1 MMYLVVQD
9 LMRQFVEGASKE
21 YLAMKFTKLDYC
33 QYLLS
38 SQINYTITNLAEH
51 LENISHDKINYYL
64 KNEKLTPRLLWD
76 NVKDLIVVDEDA
88 YIIFD
93 DTVVDKRFSE
103 SIEIVRRQYS
113 GNEHGI
119 VRGIGIVSCIYVNP
133 KTLQFWVIDYR
144 IFNPENDGLTKIDH
158 VKNMLLGLVYQKN
171 LSFDM
176 VLMDTWYAVKSLMLY
191 IDSLD
196 KIYYCP
202 LKTNRLVDDSFGKEK
217 YKNIEYLEWSHEEL
231 ECGKI
236 IKIKGFP
243 ADKKVKLF
251 RVSVSTDRTDY
262 VATNDLSQ
270 SSTDVVQGV
279 CKIRWKI
286 EEFHREIKQLTGI
299 ESCQCRKARLQRNH
313 IACAMLVW
321 LRLKNLAYKTGQTI
335 YKIKHSLL
343 SNYLIEQLKR
353 PDVVMSMV

>member
-1 MMYLVVQD
+1 
-9 LMRQFVEGASKE
+9 
-21 YLAMKFTKLDYC
+21 MKFTKLDYC

-64 KNEKLTPRLLWD
+64 KKEKLTPRLLWD
-76 NVKDLIVVDEDA
+76 NVKDVIMTDDNGYV
-88 YIIFD
+88 IFD
-93 DTVVDKRFSE
+93 DSVLDKRYSE
-103 SIEIVRRQYS
+103 EIEIVRRQYS
-113 GNEHGI
+113 GNEHG
-119 VRGIGIVSCIYVNP
+119 VLKGIGVVSCVYVNP
-133 KTLQFWVIDYR
+133 KLQRFWVVDYR
-144 IFNPENDGLTKIDH
+144 IFNPDADGKTKIDH
-158 VKNMLLGLVYQKN
+158 VKDMLQNLVYHK
-171 LSFDM
+171 LLPFDT
-176 VLMDTWYAVKSLMLY
+176 VLMDTWYAVHNLMLY

-202 LKTNRLVDDSFGKEK
+202 LKDNRLVDDTFGKEK
-217 YKNIEYLEWSHEEL
+217 YKRIELLQWSEEEL

-243 ADKKVKLF
+243 ANKKVKLF
-251 RVSVSTDRTDY
+251 RVTVSTNRTDY
-262 VATNDLSQ
+262 VVTNDLYQ
-270 SSTDVVQGV
+270 SSTDVVQQV

-299 ESCQCRKARLQRNH
+299 ESCQCRKARLQLNH

-321 LRLKNLAYKTGQTI
+321 VRLKNLAYRTGQTI
-335 YKIKHSLL
+335 YQIKQKLL

-353 PDVVMSMV
+353 PSISMCLV

>member
-1 MMYLVVQD
+1 
-9 LMRQFVEGASKE
+9 MR
-21 YLAMKFTKLDYC
+21 FTKLNYC

-38 SQINYTITNLAEH
+38 SQINYTMTNLAEH

-76 NVKDLIVVDEDA
+76 NVKDLIVVDDDA

-93 DTVVDKRFSE
+93 DTVIDKRFSE
-103 SIEIVRRQYS
+103 EIEIVRRQYS

-119 VRGIGIVSCIYVNP
+119 VKGIGIVNCIYVNP

-144 IFNPENDGLTKIDH
+144 IFNPENDGLSKVDH
-158 VKNMLLGLVYQKN
+158 VKNMLTSLVYQRN
-171 LSFDM
+171 LPFDT
-176 VLMDTWYAVKSLMLY
+176 VLMDTWYAVNKLMLY

-196 KIYYCP
+196 KVFYCP

-217 YKNIEYLEWSHEEL
+217 YQNIKNLEWDNEEL
-231 ECGKI
+231 KDGKI

-243 ADKKVKLF
+243 AKMKVKLF
-251 RVSVSTDRTDY
+251 RVTVSTDRTDY

-270 SSTDVVQGV
+270 SSTDVAQKV

-321 LRLKNLAYKTGQTI
+321 LRLKNLAYKTGQTV
-335 YKIKHSLL
+335 YQIKHNLL

-353 PDVVMSMV
+353 PEISMSIV

>member
-1 MMYLVVQD
+1 
-9 LMRQFVEGASKE
+9 
-21 YLAMKFTKLDYC
+21 MKFTKLDYC

-64 KNEKLTPRLLWD
+64 KKEKLTPRLLWD
-76 NVKDLIVVDEDA
+76 NVKDVIMTDDNGYV
-88 YIIFD
+88 IFD
-93 DTVVDKRFSE
+93 DSVLDKRYSE
-103 SIEIVRRQYS
+103 EIEIVRRQYS
-113 GNEHGI
+113 GNEHG
-119 VRGIGIVSCIYVNP
+119 VLKGIGVVSCVYVNP
-133 KTLQFWVIDYR
+133 KLQRFWVVDYR
-144 IFNPENDGLTKIDH
+144 IFNPDADGKTKIDH
-158 VKNMLLGLVYQKN
+158 VKDMLQNLVYHK
-171 LSFDM
+171 LLPFDT
-176 VLMDTWYAVKSLMLY
+176 VLMDTWYAVHNLMLY

-202 LKTNRLVDDSFGKEK
+202 LKNNRLVDDTFGKEK
-217 YKNIEYLEWSHEEL
+217 YKRIELLQWSEEEL

-243 ADKKVKLF
+243 ANKKVKLF
-251 RVSVSTDRTDY
+251 RVTVSTNRTDY
-262 VATNDLSQ
+262 VVTNDLSQ
-270 SSTDVVQGV
+270 SSTDVVQEV

-299 ESCQCRKARLQRNH
+299 ESCQCRKARLQINH

-321 LRLKNLAYKTGQTI
+321 VRLKNLAYRTGQTI
-335 YKIKHSLL
+335 YEIKHNLL

-353 PDVVMSMV
+353 PSISMCLV